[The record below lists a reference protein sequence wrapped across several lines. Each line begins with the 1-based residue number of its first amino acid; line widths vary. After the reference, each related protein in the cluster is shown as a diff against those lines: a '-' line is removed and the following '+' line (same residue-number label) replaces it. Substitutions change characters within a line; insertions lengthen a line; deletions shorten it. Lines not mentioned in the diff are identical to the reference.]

1 MKPKNAKH
9 KLEKSEMLF
18 FVAKSDVDFDHCSE
32 QSIHFDVKIISTI
45 EDYRYE
51 MMDVSWLTQLW
62 KAAEDGKL
70 TDLDVYVGQKK
81 LMEAHQVILS
91 ARSPVLS
98 NLLSNIV
105 TKNGKATITFEA
117 DIDSSIVK
125 HFLYFL
131 YTGSSKINFRNK
143 QYLALA
149 ENHEVVTLS
158 KMCNLA
164 MVSSPDVDE
173 VTNFLLAN
181 F

>member
-1 MKPKNAKH
+1 
-9 KLEKSEMLF
+9 
-18 FVAKSDVDFDHCSE
+18 
-32 QSIHFDVKIISTI
+32 
-45 EDYRYE
+45 

-62 KAAEDGKL
+62 KAAEDEKL
-70 TDLDVYVGQKK
+70 TDLDVYVGQEK

-98 NLLSNIV
+98 NLLSNM

-117 DIDSSIVK
+117 DIDFNIVK

-131 YTGSSKINFRNK
+131 YTGSSKINLSNK

-149 ENHEVVTLS
+149 ENYEVETLS
-158 KMCNLA
+158 KICNLA